1 MGARTRNLF
10 GEGVFWKYLS
20 NIMESSMQCNQH
32 DDVDSQI
39 GSHSWF
45 FCVCVG
51 QAMVLIISDNPA
63 IVAIVHD
70 NYKA

>member
-1 MGARTRNLF
+1 MMMLTLRLDYTAA
-10 GEGVFWKYLS
+10 
-20 NIMESSMQCNQH
+20 
-32 DDVDSQI
+32 
-39 GSHSWF
+39 
-45 FCVCVG
+45 FCVRVG